1 MLLRV
6 VVGEMVGAA
15 GVARW
20 AVNPGRSYTSS
31 SSYSDPIAIRRFFRS
46 LNSAFRRFS
55 CRTTNGMIKN
65 ITRKAIMSIGL
76 LGERLVYVREF
87 QSDNG
92 PRHWDA

>member
-1 MLLRV
+1 
-6 VVGEMVGAA
+6 
-15 GVARW
+15 
-20 AVNPGRSYTSS
+20 
-31 SSYSDPIAIRRFFRS
+31 
-46 LNSAFRRFS
+46 
-55 CRTTNGMIKN
+55 MIKN